1 MSNRS
6 KKAQFSRSLKK
17 KSIHIGGKSEKVTPP
32 PLKKPTSVLDNCSP
46 EEIRNLKERLAQ
58 REELNVLFFHLKQM
72 ADFLEA
78 DINQF
83 NSDLHLTNKKL
94 SISEKIISPQE
105 HLICER
111 LARKIVGSTYNNTT
125 GFYDLNYIKTAHNI
139 ISSSKKNLVEFYED
153 KSNIIKRMLLDNSYD
168 SYNYTGNVVYNNWA
182 ASLLPILQIQHY
194 MALKELGS
202 LKQYEPCVVSDL
214 FTSNDFSH
222 ALPSI
227 LIHRGEVV
235 VNSFNI
241 TCQFSFALDELLLRK
256 DLTDKVTNLAQNL
269 ELITKKDE
277 TSDSDNVA
285 FLSELLDAFRNLTGT
300 TTPDRKKILDL
311 SVGLAPSPDIYI
323 SFDDC
328 FDTNCSI
335 IDIDKEL
342 SQLDLSKDPSL
353 EASLRKVYCDFNEL
367 LQQQSIAQKQVTT
380 TDFYISELDALHA
393 LPLESKRLFF
403 INKKYLF
410 LAQTEILASATKPVE
425 YFYSDSQQNN
435 NNLLQQEDDVKQA
448 FVLLNN
454 IINDD
459 DTPPDSFSA
468 DVQAVQEYQLRCMAL
483 FSKERSFYA
492 NLDALMSANVH
503 KQISDCV
510 KTLQQTEFKES
521 TAGFFHQYISS
532 LLVQE
537 KAIHSSNMRILS
549 EILDNL
555 DNLDNLIKFD
565 NQVYQDLNHISDINQ
580 AANTANLFKVI
591 TRFLHCF
598 ITDDYEFARF
608 IVDAY
613 NKPSLQ
619 FELDKLLNEAQ
630 LALTSQIEQLKGK
643 NQAIA
648 VQAGN
653 LADNA
658 DGAPIKVWPAGSLA
672 ANEPS
677 ELTPTTDKGAVQ
689 PDVPTTKSG
698 EPQIP
703 EQHSSD
709 TQTTTKGD
717 TESEAAKAKP
727 IKAKA
732 VKAKAKTKA
741 ATAKASTKD
750 DSVAAQKSSVS
761 AADATALSPSE
772 QGITLL
778 NAQER
783 KSLMAALAAQNPNPK
798 SELNYSN
805 PFELLCAVVLSAQ
818 ATDASV
824 NLVTPELFAA
834 APTPEKMAAL
844 GEEAI
849 GNLIKRVGLWRNKA
863 KNLAQ
868 LAAILHEEYNDQV
881 PDSFEELIKL
891 PGVGAKTARVVLN
904 VAFGQPY
911 IAVDTHVFRVCN
923 RTGLCLGNTAEK
935 VAKHL
940 PDLIDP
946 EFLMN
951 AHHYL
956 LLHGR
961 YVCTAKNFEERC
973 ATCVAAPW
981 CKHNY
986 PKD

>member
-32 PLKKPTSVLDNCSP
+32 PLKKPTSVLDNCTP

-58 REELNVLFFHLKQM
+58 RNELNVLFFHLKQM
-72 ADFLEA
+72 ANFLEA

-111 LARKIVGSTYNNTT
+111 LARKIVGSTYNNTS

-139 ISSSKKNLVEFYED
+139 IINSKKDLIEIYEN
-153 KSNIIKRMLLDNSYD
+153 KANIIKRMLLDR
-168 SYNYTGNVVYNNWA
+168 YNYTDNVVYNNWA
-182 ASLLPILQIQHY
+182 ARLLPILQIQHY

-241 TCQFSFALDELLLRK
+241 TCQFSSALDELLLRK
-256 DLTDKVTNLAQNL
+256 DLIDKATNLAQNL
-269 ELITKKDE
+269 ELITKDE

-285 FLSELLDAFRNLTGT
+285 FLPELLDSFRTLTGT
-300 TTPDRKKILDL
+300 NTPDRKKILDL

-328 FDTNCSI
+328 FDNNCSI
-335 IDIDKEL
+335 IDVDKEL
-342 SQLDLSKDPSL
+342 SQLDLSNDPSL

-367 LQQQSIAQKQVTT
+367 LQQQSIAQKQVTN
-380 TDFYISELDALHA
+380 TDCYISELDAL
-393 LPLESKRLFF
+393 PLEGKRLFF

-410 LAQTEILASATKPVE
+410 IAQTEILASATKPVE
-425 YFYSDSQQNN
+425 HLYSDSQNN
-435 NNLLQQEDDVKQA
+435 NNLQQTDDVKQA
-448 FVLLNN
+448 FVFLNN

-459 DTPPDSFSA
+459 DTPPDIFSA

-492 NLDALMSANVH
+492 NLDALISANVH

-537 KAIHSSNMRILS
+537 RAIHSSNVRILS
-549 EILDNL
+549 EIL

-643 NQAIA
+643 NQSIA

-653 LADNA
+653 VADHA
-658 DGAPIKVWPAGSLA
+658 DGAPIKVWPAGNVA

-677 ELTPTTDKGAVQ
+677 ELTP
-689 PDVPTTKSG
+689 KSG
-698 EPQIP
+698 EPQTP
-703 EQHSSD
+703 EQHISD
-709 TQTTTKGD
+709 TQTVTKGD
-717 TESEAAKAKP
+717 TESQTAKAKP
-727 IKAKA
+727 SKAKA

-741 ATAKASTKD
+741 TTAKASTKD
-750 DSVAAQKSSVS
+750 DSAAAQKSSVS

-881 PDSFEELIKL
+881 PDSFEELLKL

>member
-32 PLKKPTSVLDNCSP
+32 PLKKPTSVLDNHTATANEMRS
-46 EEIRNLKERLAQ
+46 LKERIAQ
-58 REELNVLFFHLKQM
+58 RKELNILFFQFKQM
-72 ADFLEA
+72 ADFLEN

-83 NSDLHLTNKKL
+83 NSDLYLTNQKL
-94 SISEKIISPQE
+94 SVSDKIVSPQE
-105 HLICER
+105 HLLCER
-111 LARKIVGSTYNNTT
+111 AARKVVGSTYNNNYD
-125 GFYDLNYIKTAHNI
+125 FYDLNYIKTNHKL
-139 ISSSKKNLVEFYED
+139 ISSTKDSLYEIT
-153 KSNIIKRMLLDNSYD
+153 SNTDRMLARILFNDSYD
-168 SYNYTGNVVYNNWA
+168 DYNEDNVVYNNWVA
-182 ASLLPILQIQHY
+182 TLLPILQIQHY
-194 MALKELGS
+194 MAIQELKS
-202 LKQYEPCVVSDL
+202 LKRDESCIASNL
-214 FTSNDFSH
+214 FTTTDDLSEVSSRGQIVLDSFHMACDFAST
-222 ALPSI
+222 LEQLVI
-227 LIHRGEVV
+227 
-235 VNSFNI
+235 
-241 TCQFSFALDELLLRK
+241 QK
-256 DLTDKVTNLAQNL
+256 DFTDSLAQFAENINIL
-269 ELITKKDE
+269 ATMNR
-277 TSDSDNVA
+277 DNVEFHA
-285 FLSELLDAFRNLTGT
+285 ELLDPLTEMS
-300 TTPDRKKILDL
+300 DSYKQLMEQKELFDL
-311 SVGLAPSPDIYI
+311 SIKIAPSPDVYI

-328 FDTNCSI
+328 FDANCST
-335 IDIDKEL
+335 IDVDREL
-342 SQLDLSKDPSL
+342 SQLDLSNDPSL
-353 EASLRKVYCDFNEL
+353 AASLRKVYCDFNEL

-380 TDFYISELDALHA
+380 IECPIAALSH
-393 LPLESKRLFF
+393 EEKFFF
-403 INKKYLF
+403 IHKKSIL
-410 LAQTEILASATKPVE
+410 LAESEIFASATKPVE
-425 YFYSDSQQNN
+425 KFHYDWQQNDFSQQ
-435 NNLLQQEDDVKQA
+435 LDDIEQA
-448 FVLLNN
+448 LVNLNN
-454 IINDD
+454 IIDFD
-459 DTPPDSFSA
+459 ITISDSLSA
-468 DVQAVQEYQLRCMAL
+468 ENSAAAQNIQEYQRSCIAL
-483 FSKERSFYA
+483 FAKERSFYA
-492 NLDALMSANVH
+492 NIGAQVSAKLGAQIRPCVDLLPEKEEFNEVNSNFFNHFVAL
-503 KQISDCV
+503 
-510 KTLQQTEFKES
+510 
-521 TAGFFHQYISS
+521 
-532 LLVQE
+532 LLTHD
-537 KAIHSSNMRILS
+537 KCIHCSNIRVFA
-549 EILDNL
+549 EILDN
-555 DNLDNLIKFD
+555 FD
-565 NQVYQDLNHISDINQ
+565 NQSDQDLNFDLIPDINQ

-598 ITDDYEFARF
+598 IYDDYEFARF

-613 NKPSLQ
+613 NKPAQQSD
-619 FELDKLLNEAQ
+619 LDKLLNKAQ
-630 LALTSQIEQLKGK
+630 LALESRIELIKGK
-643 NQAIA
+643 YQAPA
-648 VQAGN
+648 SQAEN
-653 LADNA
+653 
-658 DGAPIKVWPAGSLA
+658 VA

-677 ELTPTTDKGAVQ
+677 ELTP
-689 PDVPTTKSG
+689 KSG
-698 EPQIP
+698 EPQTP
-703 EQHSSD
+703 EQHISD
-709 TQTTTKGD
+709 TQTVTKGD
-717 TESEAAKAKP
+717 TESQTAKAKP
-727 IKAKA
+727 SKAKA

-741 ATAKASTKD
+741 TTAKASAKD
-750 DSVAAQKSSVS
+750 TLAATQQSTVS

-881 PDSFEELIKL
+881 PDSFENLIKL

-911 IAVDTHVFRVCN
+911 IAVDSHVFRVCN

>member
-1 MSNRS
+1 MIEIYEN
-6 KKAQFSRSLKK
+6 KA
-17 KSIHIGGKSEKVTPP
+17 
-32 PLKKPTSVLDNCSP
+32 
-46 EEIRNLKERLAQ
+46 
-58 REELNVLFFHLKQM
+58 
-72 ADFLEA
+72 
-78 DINQF
+78 
-83 NSDLHLTNKKL
+83 
-94 SISEKIISPQE
+94 
-105 HLICER
+105 
-111 LARKIVGSTYNNTT
+111 
-125 GFYDLNYIKTAHNI
+125 
-139 ISSSKKNLVEFYED
+139 
-153 KSNIIKRMLLDNSYD
+153 NIIKRMLLDR
-168 SYNYTGNVVYNNWA
+168 YNYTDNVVYNNWA
-182 ASLLPILQIQHY
+182 ARLLPILQIQHY

-241 TCQFSFALDELLLRK
+241 TCQFSSALDELLLRK
-256 DLTDKVTNLAQNL
+256 DLIDKATNLAQNL
-269 ELITKKDE
+269 ELINKDE

-285 FLSELLDAFRNLTGT
+285 FLPELLDSFRTLTGT
-300 TTPDRKKILDL
+300 NTPDRKKILDL

-328 FDTNCSI
+328 FDNNCSI
-335 IDIDKEL
+335 IDVDKEL
-342 SQLDLSKDPSL
+342 SQLDLSNDPSL

-367 LQQQSIAQKQVTT
+367 LQQQSIAQKQVTN
-380 TDFYISELDALHA
+380 TDCYISELDAL
-393 LPLESKRLFF
+393 PLEGKRLFF

-410 LAQTEILASATKPVE
+410 IAQTEILASATKPVE
-425 YFYSDSQQNN
+425 HLYSDSQNN
-435 NNLLQQEDDVKQA
+435 NNLQQTDDVKQA
-448 FVLLNN
+448 FVFLNN

-459 DTPPDSFSA
+459 DTPPDIFSA

-492 NLDALMSANVH
+492 NLDALISANVH

-537 KAIHSSNMRILS
+537 RAIHSSNVRILS
-549 EILDNL
+549 EIL

-613 NKPSLQ
+613 NKTSLQ

-643 NQAIA
+643 NQSIA

-653 LADNA
+653 VADHA
-658 DGAPIKVWPAGSLA
+658 DGAPIKVWPAGNVA

-677 ELTPTTDKGAVQ
+677 ELTP
-689 PDVPTTKSG
+689 KSG
-698 EPQIP
+698 EPQTP
-703 EQHSSD
+703 EQHISD
-709 TQTTTKGD
+709 TQTVTKGD
-717 TESEAAKAKP
+717 TESQTAKAKP
-727 IKAKA
+727 SKAKA

-741 ATAKASTKD
+741 TTAKASTKD
-750 DSVAAQKSSVS
+750 TLAATQQSTVS

-881 PDSFEELIKL
+881 PDSFEELVKL

>member
-32 PLKKPTSVLDNCSP
+32 PLKKPTSVLDNCTP

-58 REELNVLFFHLKQM
+58 RNELNVLFFHLKQM
-72 ADFLEA
+72 ANFLEA

-111 LARKIVGSTYNNTT
+111 LARKIVGSTYNNTS

-139 ISSSKKNLVEFYED
+139 IINSKKDLIEIYEN
-153 KSNIIKRMLLDNSYD
+153 KANIIKRMLLDR
-168 SYNYTGNVVYNNWA
+168 YNYTDNVVYNNWA
-182 ASLLPILQIQHY
+182 ARLLPILQIQHY

-241 TCQFSFALDELLLRK
+241 TCQFSSALDELLLRK
-256 DLTDKVTNLAQNL
+256 DLIDKATNLAQNL
-269 ELITKKDE
+269 ELITKDE

-285 FLSELLDAFRNLTGT
+285 FLPELLDSFRTLTGT
-300 TTPDRKKILDL
+300 NTPDRKKILDL

-328 FDTNCSI
+328 FDNNCSI
-335 IDIDKEL
+335 IDVDKEL
-342 SQLDLSKDPSL
+342 SQLDLSNDPSL

-367 LQQQSIAQKQVTT
+367 LQQQSIAQKQVTN
-380 TDFYISELDALHA
+380 TDCYISELDAL
-393 LPLESKRLFF
+393 PLEGKRLFF

-410 LAQTEILASATKPVE
+410 IAQTEILASATKPVE
-425 YFYSDSQQNN
+425 HLYSDSQNN
-435 NNLLQQEDDVKQA
+435 NNLQQTDDVKQA
-448 FVLLNN
+448 FVFLNN

-459 DTPPDSFSA
+459 DTPPDIFSA

-492 NLDALMSANVH
+492 NLDALISANVH

-537 KAIHSSNMRILS
+537 RAIHSSNVRILS
-549 EILDNL
+549 EIL

-643 NQAIA
+643 NQSIA

-653 LADNA
+653 VADHA
-658 DGAPIKVWPAGSLA
+658 DGAPIKVWPAGNVA

-677 ELTPTTDKGAVQ
+677 ELTP
-689 PDVPTTKSG
+689 KSG
-698 EPQIP
+698 EPQTP
-703 EQHSSD
+703 EQHISD
-709 TQTTTKGD
+709 TQTVTKGD
-717 TESEAAKAKP
+717 TESQTAKAKP
-727 IKAKA
+727 SKAKA

-741 ATAKASTKD
+741 TTAKASTKD
-750 DSVAAQKSSVS
+750 DSAAAQKSSVS

-881 PDSFEELIKL
+881 PDYFEELLKL

>member
-6 KKAQFSRSLKK
+6 KKAQYSRSLKK
-17 KSIHIGGKSEKVTPP
+17 KSIHIGGKSDKVTPP
-32 PLKKPTSVLDNCSP
+32 PLKKPTSALDNCSP

-125 GFYDLNYIKTAHNI
+125 GFYDLNYIKTVHNI

-269 ELITKKDE
+269 ELITKDE

-285 FLSELLDAFRNLTGT
+285 FLPELLDSFRTLTGT
-300 TTPDRKKILDL
+300 NTPDRKKILDL

-328 FDTNCSI
+328 FDNNCSI
-335 IDIDKEL
+335 IDVDKEL
-342 SQLDLSKDPSL
+342 SQLDLSNDPSL

-367 LQQQSIAQKQVTT
+367 LQQQSIAQKQVTN
-380 TDFYISELDALHA
+380 TDCYISELDAL
-393 LPLESKRLFF
+393 PLEGKRLFF

-410 LAQTEILASATKPVE
+410 IAQTEILASATKPVE
-425 YFYSDSQQNN
+425 HLYSDSQNN
-435 NNLLQQEDDVKQA
+435 NNLQQTDDVKQA
-448 FVLLNN
+448 FVFLNN

-459 DTPPDSFSA
+459 DTPPDILSA

-492 NLDALMSANVH
+492 HLDALMSANVH

-537 KAIHSSNMRILS
+537 RAIHSSNMRILS
-549 EILDNL
+549 EIL

-580 AANTANLFKVI
+580 AANAANLFKVI

-643 NQAIA
+643 NQAPA
-648 VQAGN
+648 SQAEN
-653 LADNA
+653 VADHA
-658 DGAPIKVWPAGSLA
+658 DGAPIKVWPAGNVA

-677 ELTPTTDKGAVQ
+677 ELTP
-689 PDVPTTKSG
+689 KSR
-698 EPQIP
+698 EPQTP
-703 EQHSSD
+703 EQHISD
-709 TQTTTKGD
+709 TQTVTKGD
-717 TESEAAKAKP
+717 TESQTAKAKP
-727 IKAKA
+727 SKAKA

-741 ATAKASTKD
+741 TTAKASAKD
-750 DSVAAQKSSVS
+750 TLAATQQSTVS
-761 AADATALSPSE
+761 AADATALTPSE

-778 NAQER
+778 NAEER
-783 KSLMAALAAQNPNPK
+783 KSLMAALAEQNPNPK